1 MTAADDQSKSQLP
14 TGIVTVLP
22 VFKGNLP
29 KASEEWVEANKDLGE
44 ERFKTRPGS
53 DVKPMANVTETQSI
67 ANMGEK
73 GAYSR
78 TTNDDAPNTATRHRE
93 KVGIGS
99 G

>member
-14 TGIVTVLP
+14 TRIVTVLP
-22 VFKGNLP
+22 VFKDNLQ
-29 KASEEWVEANKDLGE
+29 KASKEWVEANKDLGE
-44 ERFKTRPGS
+44 ERVKTRPGS
-53 DVKPMANVTETQSI
+53 DVKPMTNVTDTQSI